1 MDQVITDAEWD
12 AMSDRELEIE
22 ERRIAG
28 KYMRLFPWEI
38 VIWGVGNTLIWLSLW
53 PLVFFDIVPLWLAFP
68 IAVLNITASY
78 LPSHDAQHSI
88 LARKGHPLRWLNE
101 LVGHISLIPLVAPF
115 RYMRYTHFEHHKN
128 ANDPNLDPDYDVHAN
143 NRLEFFKRALLK
155 KQPAFSARD
164 DRYQQALTR
173 TGKEHVML
181 EPLLMRIAYMLILF
195 GFAWSGYAIEVVLL
209 WWLPLHIATVYIPYY
224 LSWKP
229 HHPGAEMGRYR
240 DTSAFSSHL
249 GNIGSS
255 GMQYHIIHHLYPTI
269 PLTRTPAAYR
279 ELKPILQRKGCQL
292 GGL

>member
-181 EPLLMRIAYMLILF
+181 EALLMRIAYMLILF

>member
-181 EPLLMRIAYMLILF
+181 EALLMRIAYMLILF
-195 GFAWSGYAIEVVLL
+195 GFVWSGYAIEVVLL